1 MTMATLPQLLTGE
14 RADLVETLRK
24 HRFFLRY
31 TAQGLTDEQAGL
43 RPTASELCIGGI
55 VKHVTQMEELWTR
68 FIVEGT
74 EAAAP
79 PADYTAWVE
88 AWQMLPT
95 DSLPEILDRYE
106 EVAARTDELVAMLPS
121 LDDGHPL
128 PEAPWFE
135 PGSRWS
141 ARRALLHIV
150 AETAQHAGHAD
161 IIRESIDGQ
170 KTMG

>member
-1 MTMATLPQLLTGE
+1 MTITTTARLTGE
-14 RADLVETLRK
+14 RADLVESLRK
-24 HRFFLRY
+24 HRSFLRY
-31 TAQGLTDEQAGL
+31 TARGLSDEQAGL

-55 VKHVTQMEELWTR
+55 IKHVTQMEELWTR

-74 EAAAP
+74 DAAAP
-79 PADYTAWVE
+79 PEDYTAWIE

-95 DSLPEILDRYE
+95 DSLEAILERYDD
-106 EVAARTDELVAMLPS
+106 VAARTDELIAALPS
-121 LDDGHPL
+121 LDDGHAL
-128 PEAPWFE
+128 PEAPWFQ